1 MAKEKKKQ
9 LSPISL
15 RLTEDERRRVK
26 QQAAGLTV
34 SAYIRA
40 CLFDGDGKVSKRR
53 SSTRKPVKDEKAIA
67 QLLGI
72 LGQSRMANNLNQLAK
87 AVNTGSLPLTPDVE
101 QDIKKACSN
110 ISEMRV
116 MLIKALG
123 LRDGGQS

>member
-1 MAKEKKKQ
+1 MSQ
-9 LSPISL
+9 NPQSPRITI
-15 RLTEDERRRVK
+15 RLTEEEK
-26 QQAAGLTV
+26 SLLEKAADGMTL

-40 CLFDGDGKVSKRR
+40 RIFYGELKPIHTRR
-53 SSTRKPVKDEKAIA
+53 VQPIRDQKTLA

-123 LRDGGQS
+123 LRDGGLS